1 VGRGEGA
8 ELGFETNA
16 KHIHWGLTGAAFLN
30 SGQGGN
36 RSLRV
41 DENDFGVIG
50 ESYDRAN
57 ADTFGDGRLF
67 FDRAYSLRMY
77 LTANDV
83 RGFTF
88 GAIARYD
95 DGQPFARLVIQN
107 DLPQGPDFVQAIPR
121 GRARL
126 HYTLSVDAR
135 LGKRFKLGN
144 ADLEVS
150 ASVFNALGSQ
160 FEAEEQV
167 VWLPDYRRI
176 TMVQP
181 PRAFVI
187 GLRIGR

>member
-1 VGRGEGA
+1 VA
-8 ELGFETNA
+8 
-16 KHIHWGLTGAAFLN
+16 
-30 SGQGGN
+30 
-36 RSLRV
+36 
-41 DENDFGVIG
+41 ENDFGVVG
-50 ESYDRAN
+50 ESFDRTN
-57 ADTFGDGRLF
+57 ADTYGYGRLF
-67 FDRAYSLRMY
+67 FDRAYSLRMW
-77 LTANDV
+77 LTANDI

-88 GAIARYD
+88 GALGRYD
-95 DGQPFARLVIQN
+95 DGQPFARHVIQY

-135 LGKRFKLGN
+135 VSKRFVASG
-144 ADLEVS
+144 ADIEVS

-176 TMVQP
+176 NMVQP

-187 GLRIGR
+187 GIRVER

>member
-1 VGRGEGA
+1 M
-8 ELGFETNA
+8 
-16 KHIHWGLTGAAFLN
+16 
-30 SGQGGN
+30 
-36 RSLRV
+36 
-41 DENDFGVIG
+41 G
-50 ESYDRAN
+50 ESFDRTN
-57 ADTFGDGRLF
+57 ADTCGYGRLF

-83 RGFTF
+83 SGFTF
-88 GAIARYD
+88 GAVGRYD

-135 LGKRFKLGN
+135 LAKRFKAGD
-144 ADLEVS
+144 ADVEVS

-160 FEAEEQV
+160 FEAEEQI
-167 VWLPDYRRI
+167 VWQADYRRI

-187 GLRIGR
+187 GVRIER

>member
-1 VGRGEGA
+1 
-8 ELGFETNA
+8 
-16 KHIHWGLTGAAFLN
+16 
-30 SGQGGN
+30 
-36 RSLRV
+36 
-41 DENDFGVIG
+41 
-50 ESYDRAN
+50 
-57 ADTFGDGRLF
+57 
-67 FDRAYSLRMY
+67 MY

-83 RGFTF
+83 KGFTF
-88 GAIARYD
+88 GALGRYD
-95 DGQPFARLVIQN
+95 DGQPFARLVIRN

-135 LGKRFKLGN
+135 LSRSFKAGGASVEL
-144 ADLEVS
+144 S

-167 VWLPDYRRI
+167 VWRDDYRRI

-187 GLRIGR
+187 GVRIER